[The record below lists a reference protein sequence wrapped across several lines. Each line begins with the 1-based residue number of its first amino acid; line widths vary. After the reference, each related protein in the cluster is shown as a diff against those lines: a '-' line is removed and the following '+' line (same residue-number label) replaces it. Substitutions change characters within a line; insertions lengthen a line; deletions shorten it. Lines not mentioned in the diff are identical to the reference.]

1 MGQIQHRS
9 GHRWRN
15 TRHVVSFL
23 GQSIFRS
30 DNIPV
35 GTGRLERNPL
45 CDQDGADAT
54 SSFGD
59 DNTPPSDVDVVVNV
73 ILRNGSPTDIDDP
86 GDLYRVPLAPVWI
99 FGAGQIWERMEVEL
113 SFVGRAG
120 GTSMTLPGP
129 GRKSRTLDTSPT
141 PQALS
146 GTWVGGYLCEGCK
159 PDNVF
164 RHSANILPA

>member
-1 MGQIQHRS
+1 MGQNS
-9 GHRWRN
+9 PPGN
-15 TRHVVSFL
+15 G
-23 GQSIFRS
+23 GQSSSPSRRGHGVTRS
-30 DNIPV
+30 
-35 GTGRLERNPL
+35 
-45 CDQDGADAT
+45 AD
-54 SSFGD
+54 SRRHLGLSWPD
-59 DNTPPSDVDVVVNV
+59 PSDGYP
-73 ILRNGSPTDIDDP
+73 LQTPTDIDDP

-146 GTWVGGYLCEGCK
+146 GTWVVGYLCEGSK
-159 PDNVF
+159 PDHVF